1 MSQKFTPLIPNFR
14 ATNFGKA
21 FTLNAIVTSLIAFTA
36 VLSHDLLDNKIK
48 KKVYVYL
55 STIGLT
61 FISALICYALM
72 YGLFGYGGG
81 MLASP
86 VQINILKKKS

>member
-1 MSQKFTPLIPNFR
+1 MSHKFSPLIPNFR

-36 VLSHDLLDNKIK
+36 VLSHDLLETKIK

-55 STIGLT
+55 STIGIT
-61 FISALICYALM
+61 FASALICYALM
-72 YGLFGYGGG
+72 FALFGYGGG
-81 MLASP
+81 MLTTP
-86 VQINILKKKS
+86 VQINILKKKK